1 MWKKLVNSLS
11 LFSLSLVLFACGRS
25 DQSLT
30 FAGDQEKSSAQTV
43 QASKGGASQ
52 SEEASDQADPADQG
66 DDDKEES
73 AGQSSDQASS
83 QGTSAK
89 ASESSSDQALAS
101 NTESN
106 PDSSKDLLPKVSS
119 LIHQASANIY
129 NNEDYYFMPSV
140 LEDGSFQVE
149 VRRQAPENMQQ
160 SNLVTIY
167 RYQPNTGQ
175 LLQQDILTNTW
186 NDVTP

>member
-11 LFSLSLVLFACGRS
+11 LFSLSLVLFACGHS

-66 DDDKEES
+66 DDKEET
-73 AGQSSDQASS
+73 ADQSSDQASS

-89 ASESSSDQALAS
+89 SSESSSDQALAS

-106 PDSSKDLLPKVSS
+106 LDSSKDLLPKVSS